1 MTATVRLLAAT
12 DRPALD
18 AFLRTHAAQAMFLR
32 ANLAHSG
39 LTDGVRPYQGRYA
52 AAFAGDAA
60 PGAAITGV
68 AAHYW
73 NGLVILLGGDHAA
86 ALAVAASAG
95 RHVAGLI
102 GLPDEVAA
110 ARTALGLGSRPVK
123 VDSRE
128 GLYRLRITDMQVPAA
143 LRDGRQHCRPAVVPD
158 LPLLAG
164 WRFDFDVAMNGA
176 ADSAAARADAQEMV
190 ERWVAE
196 GSQFVLC
203 DGNRP
208 VAGCCFN
215 AQLPDMVQLGNV
227 WTPPALRGRGH
238 ARAVVAGAL
247 LHAQRCG
254 VSDAVLFTGDDNR
267 AAQRAYV
274 ALGFQRIGDY
284 AILLFADQGG

>member
-1 MTATVRLLAAT
+1 VAATVRLLAAA

-18 AFLRTHAAQAMFLR
+18 AFLRAHAPQAMFLR
-32 ANLAHSG
+32 SNLAQSG
-39 LTDGVRPYQGRYA
+39 LVDGVQPYQGRYA
-52 AAFAGDAA
+52 AAFADGV
-60 PGAAITGV
+60 ITGV

-73 NGLVILLGGDHAA
+73 NGFVILLGGHTAA
-86 ALAVAASAG
+86 LALAVAAG

-102 GLPDEVAA
+102 GLPDAVAA
-110 ARTALGLGSRPVK
+110 ARGALGLGARPVK

-128 GLYRLRITDMQVPAA
+128 GLFRLRLADMAVPPA
-143 LRDGRQHCRPAVVPD
+143 LLDGRLQCRPAVVPD

-176 ADSAAARADAQEMV
+176 TESAAARADAQEMV

-196 GSQFVLC
+196 GSQFLLC
-203 DGNRP
+203 NDSRP

-215 AQLPDMVQLGNV
+215 ARLPDMVQLGNV
-227 WTPPALRGRGH
+227 WTPPELRGRGF

-247 LHAQRCG
+247 LQARRRD
-254 VSDAVLFTGDDNR
+254 VAEAILFTGDDNA

-274 ALGFQRIGDY
+274 ALGFRRIGDY
-284 AILLFADQGG
+284 AILLFADQGD

>member
-1 MTATVRLLAAT
+1 MTAAVRLLAAE

-18 AFLRTHAAQAMFLR
+18 AFLQAHAPRAMFLR

-39 LTDGVRPYQGRYA
+39 LVDGVHPYQGRYA
-52 AAFAGDAA
+52 AAFAGDA
-60 PGAAITGV
+60 ITGV

-73 NGLVILLGGDHAA
+73 NGFVILLAGDHAA
-86 ALAVAASAG
+86 VLAATAAAG

-102 GLPDEVAA
+102 GLPAEVAA
-110 ARTALGLGSRPVK
+110 ARAALAARDRPVS

-128 GLYRLRITDMQVPAA
+128 GLYRLPLAGLQVPPA
-143 LRDGRQHCRPAVVPD
+143 LLDGRVHCRPAAVPD

-176 ADSAAARADAQEMV
+176 TESAAARAHAQEMV

-215 AQLPDMVQLGNV
+215 ATLPDMVQIGNV
-227 WTPPALRGRGH
+227 WTPPELRGRGH

-247 LHAQRCG
+247 QYARHRG
-254 VSDAVLFTGDDNR
+254 VTDAILFTGDDNH
-267 AAQRAYV
+267 AAQQAYV
-274 ALGFQRIGDY
+274 ALGFTRIGDY

>member
-1 MTATVRLLAAT
+1 MTAAVRLLG
-12 DRPALD
+12 DGDHPALD
-18 AFLRTHAAQAMFLR
+18 AFLRRHAPRAMFLR
-32 ANLAHSG
+32 SNLAQSG
-39 LTDGVRPYQGRYA
+39 LVDGVHPYQGRYA
-52 AAFAGDAA
+52 ALFRD
-60 PGAAITGV
+60 GAIDGV

-73 NGLVILLGGDHAA
+73 NGLVILLAGGHAG
-86 ALAVAASAG
+86 ALAPVAAAG

-102 GLPDEVAA
+102 GLPEEVAA
-110 ARTALGLGSRPVK
+110 ARTALQAQARPVR

-128 GLYRLRITDMQVPAA
+128 GLFRLDLARLRLPAP
-143 LRDGRQHCRPAVVPD
+143 LQDGRLHCRPAAVPD
-158 LPLLAG
+158 LTLLAG

-176 ADSAAARADAQEMV
+176 AETAAARADAQEAV

-215 AQLPDMVQLGNV
+215 ARLPDMVQIGNV
-227 WTPPALRGRGH
+227 WTPPELRGRGH

-247 LHAQRCG
+247 QHAQRLG
-254 VSDAVLFTGDDNR
+254 ATEAILFTGDDNL

-284 AILLFADQGG
+284 AILLFAD